1 MLSSLNSGVAG
12 IRNFQAKLD
21 VIGNNIANSNT
32 IAYKAARATFADTFS
47 QTMQGGST
55 AGGSLQVGSG
65 VQTSAIKNDFSRG
78 VFQNTGR
85 ASDLYIDGAEGFFT
99 VKDSEGREFAT
110 RAGDFVVDKDGYL
123 VTNEG
128 YRVQGF
134 TDQVLKGGTFTTRG
148 DIRIHDDVGTRPSG
162 LTASA
167 TARAAGFA
175 IQADGRVRMHL
186 SDGSEYDAG
195 QVLMQKFEDPNLLQ
209 KEGNNL
215 FGNLENAG
223 PLGGDA
229 MISVAPGQNGTG
241 TLISGALEMSNVDLA
256 SEFAELITTQRGF
269 QANARII
276 TTSDEVLQEIV
287 NLKH

>member
-32 IAYKAARATFADTFS
+32 IAYKSARTTFADTFS

-55 AGGSLQVGSG
+55 AGGELQVGSG

-85 ASDLYIDGAEGFFT
+85 ASDLYIDGQDGFFT
-99 VKDSEGREFAT
+99 VKDDGGRTFAT
-110 RAGDFVVDKDGYL
+110 RAGDFVVDKEGYL

-134 TDQVLKGGTFTTRG
+134 SDQVAKGGTMATRG
-148 DIRIHDDVGTRPSG
+148 DIRIFDDPATRPVGQGS
-162 LTASA
+162 SA
-167 TARAAGFA
+167 TAAGFA
-175 IQADGRVRMHL
+175 ILSDGRVRMHM
-186 SDGSEYDAG
+186 SDGTEYDSG
-195 QVLMQKFEDPNLLQ
+195 QILLQKFQDPNLLE

-215 FGNLENAG
+215 FGNLDSAG
-223 PLGGDA
+223 PLGGDSLT
-229 MISVAPGQNGTG
+229 SVSPGQNGTG

-276 TTSDEVLQEIV
+276 TTSDEVLQEVV